1 MFEDDKYNIYA
12 TTDKEAGSAAS
23 DDALNAQNAAV
34 LPPVTRRQS
43 EMDVALMLQNPAQGL
58 PAETE
63 YPAEDYSPKL
73 GLDMVTQPTVGV
85 GVDRWG
91 AFAGGGIAFIWSD
104 MLGNHQLGAMI
115 QASNRIEDLG
125 GAVM

>member
-1 MFEDDKYNIYA
+1 
-12 TTDKEAGSAAS
+12 
-23 DDALNAQNAAV
+23 
-34 LPPVTRRQS
+34 
-43 EMDVALMLQNPAQGL
+43 
-58 PAETE
+58 
-63 YPAEDYSPKL
+63 
-73 GLDMVTQPTVGV
+73 MVTQPTVGV